1 MINPPIKET
10 ILLLGSNLGNV
21 LQNLN
26 SAKQG
31 IAESIGLIS
40 KESSIYRTAP
50 WGVTNQPEFLNQ
62 VVAVMTSLYPSDLLA
77 ATRLIEQNMGRKRKG
92 KWEARVID
100 LDILFYQEEV
110 INEKNLIL
118 PHPGI
123 PHRRFTLEPLAEIA
137 PDFVH
142 PVLKKKISELLSE
155 CDDPSPVTRTDL

>member
-26 SAKQG
+26 TAKQG

-62 VVAVMTSLYPSDLLA
+62 VVAVMTSLNPSDLLA
-77 ATRLIEQNMGRKRKG
+77 ATRLIEQNIGRKRKG

-110 INEKNLIL
+110 VNELNLII

-123 PHRRFTLEPLAEIA
+123 PHRRFTLEPLAEIS

-142 PVLKKKISELLSE
+142 PVLKKKISELLAE

>member
-26 SAKQG
+26 TAKQG

-62 VVAVMTSLYPSDLLA
+62 VVAVMTSLNPSDLLA

-92 KWEARVID
+92 NWEARVID

-110 INEKNLIL
+110 VNELNLII

-142 PVLKKKISELLSE
+142 PVLKKKISELLAE